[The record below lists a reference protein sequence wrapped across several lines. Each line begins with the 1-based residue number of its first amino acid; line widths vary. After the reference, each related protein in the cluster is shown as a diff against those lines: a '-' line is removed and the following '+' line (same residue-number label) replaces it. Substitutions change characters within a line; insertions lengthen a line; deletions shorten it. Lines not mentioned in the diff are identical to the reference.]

1 MENKKLKEEF
11 IQLFLEGKSIA
22 EISKLT
28 GWSRKY
34 ITNLIKNDNRIIEKE
49 NTKILKVSKQKEGKQ
64 LVTYIPS
71 KFLENIGISRNK
83 NEIEY
88 VKVTQDLKNKTI
100 IIKKA

>member
-1 MENKKLKEEF
+1 MKNLSLKEQC
-11 IQLFLEGKSIA
+11 INYFLDGKTLTEIA
-22 EISKLT
+22 KLT

-34 ITNLIKNDNRIIEKE
+34 ITNLIKNDERVIKKE

-83 NEIEY
+83 DDVEY